1 MGAQTER
8 SNEAAHCDFFERS
21 LAMARRVFRGVVL
34 TALFS
39 VILVLPA
46 WAQGSLGAIAGV
58 VMDESGGALPGVTV
72 TLSSPGVIGG
82 NQTTISDGQG
92 AYRFER
98 LVAGRYTVKAELQGF
113 QTVVQENL
121 VVNADRTSRVDLKL
135 AIGELAETITVSGQ
149 SPVLDTRS
157 ALQQTPL
164 TREVLDTVPTGY
176 DTWSIVRL
184 APTIA
189 VAKYDV
195 GGRSMFGQSGVSSHG
210 SSEREYFVD
219 GMDLNQYGGTF
230 YIDSFAFEEVNIQT
244 ANLTAERS
252 TSGVVWNFVTKT
264 GSNAF
269 HGTTSFLGMTHDM
282 ESDNISPALRQQLLA
297 AVPAYALAANPNP
310 RLGESIE
317 HMFDLSGTFSGP
329 IVKDRLWYSVALK
342 LGEVYTRRVG
352 SYNEDGTQLLSD
364 NQLRQTTAK
373 VSFAATPNNQ
383 LHYVHSWV
391 HKGRYTVA
399 GGPTVTE
406 FFSKDA
412 AIYNPARH
420 WFHIGR
426 WTSVLSQRAV
436 LDVAGSLAYGNN
448 HLDPQ
453 PGIGPGA
460 LARFDV
466 ASRINTGANRRYQFQ
481 FGHRAN
487 IHYSLTY
494 TAGNHDVKAGH
505 SFINSEVETW
515 FYHTSHYPHGL
526 LAQYRNGAP
535 ESVRTYNSP
544 APSTPS
550 IRTNGVYI
558 QDRWTP
564 ARKLTLDLGLR
575 FETAYGWINDGKSE
589 LCQPENPFIAGQCF
603 PPVKGVPNF
612 KGLAPRLSAIYDMF
626 GTGRTAL
633 KFSANRYLERMTSSY
648 PGRINPISTS
658 SDTRSWT
665 DRNGDRIPQL
675 DELGPSTGFALGT
688 SNRYADNIEWPI
700 VNEISTE
707 FQQELGRLV
716 FGTGYHYRAYRKN
729 YGARNLAVPTEGYIP
744 LNVTDVVSG
753 RAVTVHNQDPATRGL
768 FDVVWL
774 NSPELDQTYHGM
786 DVTLTKRMSDG
797 WMAMGSVVFG
807 KNRGNIYAAASD
819 LNNPNFTFRR
829 GIASDTEVPVF
840 VKFSGAYELPL
851 GITAAGT
858 AQWYKGWPE
867 TTTVRVSGSTVRLT
881 QVNQDIVIEPRGTI
895 RMDDVTL
902 VDLNFRKRFRSGTT
916 TWEPRLDIHNLLNA
930 STVTDQ
936 IQQLGPSYHNVIA
949 LLGSRMIKLGANFSW

>member
-1 MGAQTER
+1 
-8 SNEAAHCDFFERS
+8 
-21 LAMARRVFRGVVL
+21 MARIFVRGVVL

-39 VILVLPA
+39 VSLALPA

-58 VMDESGGALPGVTV
+58 VLDQSGAALPGVTV
-72 TLSSPGVIGG
+72 TLSSAGVIGG

-98 LVAGRYTVKAELQGF
+98 LVAGRYSVKAELQGF
-113 QTVVQENL
+113 QTVVLDDL
-121 VVNADRTSRVDLKL
+121 VVNADRTSRADLKL
-135 AIGELAETITVSGQ
+135 GIGDLSETITVSGE

-210 SSEREYFVD
+210 SNEREYFID

-269 HGTTSFLGMTHDM
+269 HGTSSFLGMTHAM
-282 ESDNISPALRQQLLA
+282 EGDNINDELEAQLLA
-297 AVPAYALAANPNP
+297 GVPAYALAANPNP
-310 RLGESIE
+310 RLGESVE
-317 HMFDLSGTFSGP
+317 HMFDLSATVSGP
-329 IVKDRLWYSVALK
+329 IIKDRLWYSGAFK

-352 SYNEDGTQLLSD
+352 SYNADGTQLLSD

-373 VSFAATPNNQ
+373 VSFAATPNNN
-383 LHYVHSWV
+383 LNYVHSWV
-391 HKGRYTVA
+391 HKGRYHVA

-406 FFSKDA
+406 FFSEDA
-412 AIYNPARH
+412 TLYNPARH

-453 PGIGPGA
+453 PEIENGA
-460 LARFDV
+460 IARFDT
-466 ASRINTGANRRYQFQ
+466 ATRINTVANRRYQFQ
-481 FGHRAN
+481 FGNRAN

-494 TAGNHDVKAGH
+494 TAGNHDLKVGH
-505 SFINSEVETW
+505 SWIYSEVETW
-515 FYHTSHYPHGL
+515 FYHTSHYPAGL

-535 ESVRTYNSP
+535 DSVRTYNSP
-544 APSTPS
+544 APSTPTV
-550 IRTNGVYI
+550 RTNGIYV
-558 QDRWTP
+558 QDRWRP
-564 ARKLTLDLGLR
+564 ASKLTLDLGLR
-575 FETAYGWINDGKSE
+575 FETAYGWINDGESP

-603 PPVKGVPNF
+603 PAVKGVPDF
-612 KGLAPRLSAIYDMF
+612 KGFAPRFGAIYDLF

-633 KFSANRYLERMTSSY
+633 KFSANRYLERITSSF

-665 DRNGDRIPQL
+665 DRNNDLTPQL
-675 DELGPSTGFALGT
+675 DELGPSTGFNLGT
-688 SNRYADNIEWPI
+688 TNRYADDYDWPV

-707 FQQELGRLV
+707 FQQELGKVVL
-716 FGTGYHYRAYRKN
+716 GSGYHYRAYRSSL
-729 YGARNLAVPTEGYIP
+729 GSRNLAVPTSGYIP
-744 LNVTDVVSG
+744 MSVLEVSSG
-753 RAVTVHNQDPATRGL
+753 RQVTVYNQDPATRGA
-768 FDVVWL
+768 FDVLWD
-774 NSPELDQTYHGM
+774 NAPELDQTYHGV
-786 DVTLTKRMSDG
+786 DITLTKRMSDG

-807 KNRGNIYAAASD
+807 KNRGDIFGEGAD
-819 LNNPNFTFRR
+819 LNNPNYAYRY
-829 GIASDTEVPVF
+829 GIGSATDVPIF
-840 VKFSGAYELPL
+840 VKFSGSYDMPW
-851 GITAAGT
+851 GIVGAGT
-858 AQWYKGWPE
+858 AQWYRGWPE
-867 TTTVRVSGSTVRLT
+867 TTTVRVSSNSARLT
-881 QVNQDIVIEPRGTI
+881 QVNQDVVIEPRGSV

-902 VDLNFRKRFRSGTT
+902 IDLNFRKRFRYGTMT
-916 TWEPRLDIHNLLNA
+916 VEPRLDVYNLLNA
-930 STVTDQ
+930 GTVTDR
-936 IQQLGPSYHNVIA
+936 IQQLGPSYHNVVA
-949 LLGSRMIKLGANFSW
+949 LLGSRMLKLGANFSW